1 MTYQRRWWGGVRQL
15 GIPIIGDRMAQAVV
29 TRYLELLGQPAF
41 HEDSYGFR
49 PGRSALG
56 AVATTPPTNEE
67 TGGYCR

>member
-1 MTYQRRWWGGVRQL
+1 
-15 GIPIIGDRMAQAVV
+15 MAQAVV